1 MSVTTH
7 DLAVGI
13 AALIAFPL
21 AINLPAVLASDG
33 SPDRGLPR
41 LEHGEGAPVH
51 PARFTAHLP
60 R

>member
-1 MSVTTH
+1 MSITTQ
-7 DLAVGI
+7 DLTVGI

-21 AINLPAVLASDG
+21 AINLPAALATHEP
-33 SPDRGLPR
+33 PDRR
-41 LEHGEGAPVH
+41 LSQLERGHDAPVH